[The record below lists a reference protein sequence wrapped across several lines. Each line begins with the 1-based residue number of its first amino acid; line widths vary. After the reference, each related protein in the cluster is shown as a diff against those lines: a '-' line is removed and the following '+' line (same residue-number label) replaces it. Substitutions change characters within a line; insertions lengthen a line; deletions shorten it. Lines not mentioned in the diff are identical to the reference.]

1 MAYLIDTDIIIYSLR
16 GDRSV
21 QQWFFDNQTIPKFIS
36 VITYG
41 ELIYGAKKSAH
52 PTKNIATTNR
62 IAELFPIIDINRG
75 IIEVFADLKTKLELA
90 GTKIGDMDLMI
101 AATAIYMNLSLV
113 TNNARHFSR
122 IEDLQVEDW
131 RKKNE

>member
-90 GTKIGDMDLMI
+90 GTKIGDTDLMI

-113 TNNARHFSR
+113 TNNVRHFSR
-122 IEDLQVEDW
+122 IEDLQVEGW
-131 RKKNE
+131 R

>member
-16 GDRSV
+16 GDRNV

-36 VITYG
+36 AITYG

-62 IAELFPIIDINRG
+62 IAELFTIIDINRG

-122 IEDLQVEDW
+122 IEDLQVESW
-131 RKKNE
+131 R